1 MKRIFR
7 PKSCAFTR
15 ETSPHEP
22 RLARERA
29 TLGADSRRR
38 LARELVIG
46 APVAGLVWLL
56 ILRVFL
62 GEWSFGFPLVIV
74 CFSLVLALVMIG
86 PEPTGT
92 LAYRFWKGL
101 IFAIDWVVTRVVCLF
116 LYYLIFTPLGLF
128 LQLLR
133 VPLLHMRTVPNATT
147 HWRKV
152 SPPADDRRHYFR
164 QY

>member
-1 MKRIFR
+1 MTSRITFQN
-7 PKSCAFTR
+7 
-15 ETSPHEP
+15 
-22 RLARERA
+22 
-29 TLGADSRRR
+29 RRR

-46 APVAGLVWLL
+46 APVAGLLWLL

-62 GEWSFGFPLVIV
+62 GEWSLGFPLVIV
-74 CFSLVLALVMIG
+74 GFSLVLALVMIG
-86 PEPTGT
+86 PEPGGS

-101 IFAIDWVVTRVVCLF
+101 IFVIDWAVTRVVCLF
-116 LYYLIFTPLGLF
+116 LYYLIFTPLGLV
-128 LQLLR
+128 LRLLR
-133 VPLLHMRTVPNATT
+133 VPLLRMRTDPTAAT